1 MDKKKKI
8 LAIALISLVALI
20 LGFVIVYWAVF
31 GKEEV
36 IALFGR
42 VKDFINQPLPIIGIT
57 FATAAVI
64 AFRFLSLSSWGKKA
78 AEEQERKFAQFKAE
92 QERKEAEAKAEA
104 ERYRISLEKFVGEIK
119 KGQWVSESDL
129 TQVESY
135 IRTLPFKGAR
145 EFRLEHKGKE
155 EESE

>member
-36 IALFGR
+36 IALFER
-42 VKDFINQPLPIIGIT
+42 VKDFINQPLPIIG
-57 FATAAVI
+57 FSAATAFFI
-64 AFRFLSLSSWGKKA
+64 LLRLLSMSSWGKKA
-78 AEEQERKFAQFKAE
+78 IEEQKRDFEEFKKE

-119 KGQWVSESDL
+119 KGQWVGESDL
-129 TQVESY
+129 GQVEAY

-145 EFRLEHKGKE
+145 DFRLEHKGKE
-155 EESE
+155 ESE